1 MKPAASAWLYTSSSS
16 NVTKS
21 SLYKEY
27 GEVAPAEI
35 MLPLYNLSFTSP
47 VTVFEFHQRML
58 CKAFINGAEPHAIVC
73 KFSVFVSN
81 EFFVVVCSS
90 VEAKVF
96 KFSVSIH
103 NDGSTWVFINTT
115 GFHAYQSIFND
126 IPQRLHHSVQLI
138 SLSFSNNCKGVPSWP
153 STATGTPSLKDTVT

>member
-58 CKAFINGAEPHAIVC
+58 AKR
-73 KFSVFVSN
+73 
-81 EFFVVVCSS
+81 SS
-90 VEAKVF
+90 MVR
-96 KFSVSIH
+96 
-103 NDGSTWVFINTT
+103 TT
-115 GFHAYQSIFND
+115 CHRIQV
-126 IPQRLHHSVQLI
+126 QRI
-138 SLSFSNNCKGVPSWP
+138 C
-153 STATGTPSLKDTVT
+153 